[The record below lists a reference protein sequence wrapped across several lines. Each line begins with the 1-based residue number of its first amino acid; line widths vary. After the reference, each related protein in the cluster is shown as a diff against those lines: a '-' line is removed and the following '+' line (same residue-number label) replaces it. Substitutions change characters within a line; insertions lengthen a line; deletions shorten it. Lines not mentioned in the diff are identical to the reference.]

1 MLSFNVVLVAGFKFK
16 DAESGRVEDFKSDSI
31 IVWFCVW
38 GFRVSRDKII
48 L

>member
-1 MLSFNVVLVAGFKFK
+1 MLSFNVVLVVGFKFK
-16 DAESGRVEDFKSDSI
+16 DAESGLVEDFESDFI
-31 IVWFCVW
+31 TVWFYGW